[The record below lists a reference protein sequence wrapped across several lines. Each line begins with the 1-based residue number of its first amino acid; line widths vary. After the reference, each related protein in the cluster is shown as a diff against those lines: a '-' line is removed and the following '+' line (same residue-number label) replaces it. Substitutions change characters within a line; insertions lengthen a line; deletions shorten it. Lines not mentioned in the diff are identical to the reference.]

1 MMTKGYLWILA
12 LVTAFCLTGCTQED
26 ALDGGKTADSQD
38 KVEITFSLHIDNA
51 AATRASEAGDSQNQ
65 GTDASHS
72 ATTRTARENMIDNLQ
87 VFLFD
92 TNNDCKGKF
101 TQIGEL
107 GSDAS
112 YYGWMD
118 KTQAGLGDDN
128 VFTGKIVVLANCPEV
143 TEEKPSMAELAAKV
157 YTYESS
163 FTTNLLATTQTAYI
177 PMWGVI
183 SPNKTLTPGVY
194 TDLGDID
201 LLRAMAKINLKMSEK
216 AIADGYTLQSATLS
230 TYNTTGCVVPT
241 GYDVTATALVD
252 NDKAMN
258 IPSGVQTGQNL
269 SFVDGVLYLPEFK
282 HSESNHADITVKVG
296 EKEYTFQMLKSDSY
310 KDTDTGDFEDLVR
323 NHIYNYTLDVDNGK
337 VLVEPQVNPWW
348 KVDSEVSWDVSDALF
363 LAWEPE
369 EKNGKWQYTNYIN
382 DATKGD
388 DEATLCWVAKP
399 RWNKNRDG
407 VVETG
412 NSSSAQFLFQL
423 QKPTGVVWKAY
434 LTDTKN
440 FIFNYSVVKDYT
452 VERKCASTGIARE
465 LPYCIK
471 VDAAN
476 DLKDTKK
483 DGTLTTT
490 DRYTDLYIIAQYA
503 DGRYEP
509 VTINPKVSGLKTF
522 WKDDRRFAG
531 GTTTQTVYI
540 DDDKSKPVTLK
551 PGQWIRIWQTE
562 AILPKKPSDFNA
574 VAKLLSDAQ
583 PKGYQYW
590 KGN

>member
-1 MMTKGYLWILA
+1 MMTKGYLWILV

-26 ALDGGKTADSQD
+26 ALDGGKTADNQG
-38 KVEITFSLHIDNA
+38 KVEITFSLHIGNA

-65 GTDASHS
+65 GKDDHD

-92 TNNDCKGKF
+92 NNNACKGKF

-128 VFTGKIVVLANCPEV
+128 VFTGKIVVLANCPAV
-143 TEEKPSMAELAAKV
+143 MDEKPSMAALAAKV

-163 FTTNLLATTQTAYI
+163 FTSNLLATTQTAYI

-216 AIADGYTLQSATLS
+216 ATNAGYTLKSATLS

-241 GYDVTATALVD
+241 GYGVSTTASVD